1 VQETA
6 IDYSLNSGYVP
17 IDTYIPLGIA
27 GEGDYAM
34 AWRLEGTY
42 IENCNCDIVCPC
54 VASAFAAPATYDR
67 CNVVLAWHIE
77 AGEVDGT
84 DVSDLSVVLVVDS
97 PRQMSEGNWRVGMF
111 MDDRASDEQA
121 EKLGGIFSGQMG
133 GPLANLVPL
142 ISENLGMEVASIE
155 HIDDGLRHRVRV
167 GNAIDVEI
175 EDLVS
180 PFDPDGPLPKL
191 TETKHPANSELTPAR
206 TLSGRV
212 QGLGIDFSGE
222 GKSGL
227 STPFSWA
234 E

>member
-1 VQETA
+1 
-6 IDYSLNSGYVP
+6 
-17 IDTYIPLGIA
+17 
-27 GEGDYAM
+27 M
-34 AWRLEGTY
+34 AWRLEGAYT
-42 IENCNCDIVCPC
+42 ENCNCEVVCPC

-67 CNVVLAWHIE
+67 CTAVFAWHIE
-77 AGEVDGT
+77 SGEVDGT
-84 DVSDLSVVLVVDS
+84 DVSDLSVVLVLDT

-111 MDDRASDEQA
+111 MDDRASEEQA

-133 GPLANLVPL
+133 GPLANFVPL

-167 GNAIDVEI
+167 GDAIDVEI

-180 PFDPDGPLPKL
+180 PVDPDGPPPKL
-191 TETKHPANSELTPAR
+191 TQTRHPANSDITPAR
-206 TLSGRV
+206 TLSARV

-222 GKSGL
+222 GKSGI
-227 STPFSWA
+227 STRFSWA

>member
-1 VQETA
+1 
-6 IDYSLNSGYVP
+6 
-17 IDTYIPLGIA
+17 
-27 GEGDYAM
+27 M
-34 AWRLEGTY
+34 AWRLEGAYT
-42 IENCNCDIVCPC
+42 ENCNCEVVCPC

-67 CNVVLAWHIE
+67 CTALFAWHIE
-77 AGEVDGT
+77 SGEVDDT
-84 DVSDLSVVLVVDS
+84 DVSDLSVVLVLDT
-97 PRQMSEGNWRVGMF
+97 PRQMLEGNWRLGMF
-111 MDDRASDEQA
+111 MDDRASEEQA

-167 GNAIDVEI
+167 GDAIDVEI

-180 PFDPDGPLPKL
+180 PLDPDGPLPKL
-191 TETKHPANSELTPAR
+191 TQTRHPANSDMTPAR
-206 TLSGRV
+206 SLSARV

-222 GKSGL
+222 GKSGM
-227 STPFSWA
+227 STRFSWA

>member
-1 VQETA
+1 
-6 IDYSLNSGYVP
+6 
-17 IDTYIPLGIA
+17 
-27 GEGDYAM
+27 M
-34 AWRLEGTY
+34 AWRLEGAYT
-42 IENCNCDIVCPC
+42 ENCNCEVVCPC

-67 CNVVLAWHIE
+67 CTAMFAWHIE
-77 AGEVDGT
+77 SGEVDGT
-84 DVSDLSVVLVVDS
+84 DVSDLSVVLVLDT

-111 MDDRASDEQA
+111 MDDRASEEQA

-167 GNAIDVEI
+167 GDAIDVEI

-180 PFDPDGPLPKL
+180 PVDPDGPLPKL
-191 TETKHPANSELTPAR
+191 TQTRHPANSDMTPAR
-206 TLSGRV
+206 SLSARV

-222 GKSGL
+222 GKSGI
-227 STPFSWA
+227 STRFSWS

>member
-1 VQETA
+1 
-6 IDYSLNSGYVP
+6 
-17 IDTYIPLGIA
+17 
-27 GEGDYAM
+27 M
-34 AWRLEGTY
+34 AWRLEGAYT
-42 IENCNCDIVCPC
+42 ENCNCEVVCPC

-67 CNVVLAWHIE
+67 CTAMFAWHIE
-77 AGEVDGT
+77 SGEVDGT
-84 DVSDLSVVLVVDS
+84 DVSDLSVVLVLDT

-111 MDDRASDEQA
+111 MDDRASEEQA

-133 GPLANLVPL
+133 GPLANFVPL

-167 GNAIDVEI
+167 GDAIDVEI

-180 PFDPDGPLPKL
+180 PVDPDGPLPKL
-191 TETKHPANSELTPAR
+191 TQTRHPANSDMTPAR
-206 TLSGRV
+206 SLSARV

-222 GKSGL
+222 GKSGI
-227 STPFSWA
+227 STRFSWS

>member
-1 VQETA
+1 
-6 IDYSLNSGYVP
+6 
-17 IDTYIPLGIA
+17 
-27 GEGDYAM
+27 M
-34 AWRLEGTY
+34 AWRLEGAYT
-42 IENCNCDIVCPC
+42 ENCNCEVVCPC

-67 CNVVLAWHIE
+67 CTAMFAWHIE
-77 AGEVDGT
+77 SGEVDGT
-84 DVSDLSVVLVVDS
+84 DVSDLSVVLVLDT

-111 MDDRASDEQA
+111 MDDRASEEQA

-133 GPLANLVPL
+133 GPLANFVPL

-167 GNAIDVEI
+167 GDAIDVEI

-180 PFDPDGPLPKL
+180 PVDPDGPLPKL
-191 TETKHPANSELTPAR
+191 TQTRHPANSDMTPAR
-206 TLSGRV
+206 SLSARV

-222 GKSGL
+222 GKSGI
-227 STPFSWA
+227 STRFSWA